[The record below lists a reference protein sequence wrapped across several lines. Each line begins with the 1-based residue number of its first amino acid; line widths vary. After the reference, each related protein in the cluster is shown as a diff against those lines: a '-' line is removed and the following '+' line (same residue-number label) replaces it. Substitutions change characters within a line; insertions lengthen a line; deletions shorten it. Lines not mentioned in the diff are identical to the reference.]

1 MAQLPIQ
8 LSYEISEVFDLIFQA
23 GTEQDLDEVLNTFPE
38 IFDNPSN
45 WFPLGGNENSFGV
58 IENQQS
64 APIASLIEKI
74 TNSIDAL
81 LMKKCLEQGIDPK
94 SNHAP
99 QSIDEA
105 VRKFY
110 PNFKD
115 WELPK
120 FRRLQSEE
128 IQVVADGT
136 PRNTSVIIYDNG
148 EGQNPA
154 DFEDTFLSLLRG
166 NKNEIHFVQGKYNMG
181 GSGAIVFCGKKRY
194 QLIASKRFD
203 GKGEFGFT
211 LIRQHQLTKE
221 EEKTKK
227 NTWYEYLKI
236 GNKIPSFQ
244 ITELDLEL
252 HRRKFKTGTVIKM
265 YSYQFPAGYSGF
277 AQDLNQSINEYL
289 YEPALPILTVDNATR
304 YPNNKVLEL
313 DLYGLKRRLEQDKDY
328 LDDQFSVDFN
338 ADPFGKLKVSC
349 FVFKAKIKD
358 WDVKETK
365 ENIRSRFFKNGMS
378 VLFSM
383 NGQVHGYYTSEFITR
398 SLKMNIL
405 KDYLLIHVDCTNMN
419 YEYRKELFMASRDRL
434 KEGDETR
441 ELRRFLADKL
451 GAASS
456 RLSEV
461 EKKRKASITVS
472 GENTQ
477 ELLKNFTQNLP
488 MSDDLKRL
496 LGDAFKLDEK
506 PKAKPQK
513 PHIHENSDKKEKE
526 HFHPR
531 RFPTYLKLKETD
543 GKGQIVA
550 KVPLGG
556 EKVLK
561 FETDVENN
569 YFDRIDE
576 PGAFKI
582 ALLNYSSNESE
593 GGDAVGT
600 PNKIEDLFDVEKTSP
615 ADGKIRVVF
624 KPKKDVKVGD
634 AFQVKVSLDAPGEEH
649 DQIFWVKI
657 TEPQGKPQEKPKA
670 EEQIELPGL
679 PTPILVYQEKEE
691 GKISWT
697 EVEENTGERMHFENV
712 MYPMVSG
719 DLLERIYINMNSH
732 VLLNFKSRQKAI
744 SEEQNEIA
752 DKKYISS
759 VYFHTLFLYTI
770 VKKRNYFI
778 IQTVEG
784 KDNDVDLG
792 TYLRDLFDSYYS
804 EFILHF
810 GTVDLMAAIA

>member
-1 MAQLPIQ
+1 MNLFSDQSSERIT
-8 LSYEISEVFDLIFQA
+8 EIFNLLFQA
-23 GTEQDLDEVLNTFPE
+23 GTEQALDEVLDKFPE
-38 IFDNPSN
+38 IFANPNN
-45 WFPLGGNENSFGV
+45 WYPLGGNENSFGV

-74 TNSIDAL
+74 TNSIDAI

-94 SNHAP
+94 SNDAP

-105 VRKFY
+105 ICKFY

-120 FRRLQSEE
+120 FRRQQSEE

-148 EGQNPA
+148 EGQNPE

-203 GKGEFGFT
+203 GNGEFGFT

-236 GNKIPSFQ
+236 NNKIPSFH
-244 ITELDLEL
+244 ITELDLNL
-252 HRRKFKTGTVIKM
+252 HGRKFKTGTVIKM

-304 YPNNKVLEL
+304 YPNNKVLDL

-328 LDDQFSVDFN
+328 LDDQFSVDFIT
-338 ADPFGKLKVSC
+338 DPFGKIKVSC
-349 FVFKAKIKD
+349 FVFKSKVKN

-365 ENIRSRFFKNGMS
+365 EKIRDRFFKNGMS

-383 NGQVHGYYTSEFITR
+383 NGQVHGHYTSEFITR

-405 KDYLLIHVDCTNMN
+405 KDYLLIHVDCTNMS
-419 YEYRKELFMASRDRL
+419 YDYRKELFMASRDRL

-441 ELRRFLADKL
+441 ELRKFLADKL

-461 EKKRKASITVS
+461 EKKRKATITVS
-472 GENTQ
+472 GENTK

-513 PHIHENSDKKEKE
+513 QHINESSDKKEKE

-543 GKGQIVA
+543 GKGQVVA

-576 PGAFKI
+576 PGSFKI
-582 ALLNYSSNESE
+582 ALLSFPSNESE
-593 GGDAVGT
+593 GGNAAGT
-600 PNKIEDLFDVEKTSP
+600 PNNVEDVFDVEKTSP

-657 TEPQGKPQEKPKA
+657 TEPQGKPQEKPKL

-679 PTPILVYQEKEE
+679 PTPILVYQAKDH
-691 GKISWT
+691 GKTSWT
-697 EVEENTGERMHFENV
+697 EVEESTGEPMSFENV

-719 DLLERIYINMNSH
+719 DLLEQIYINMNSQ

-770 VKKRNYFI
+770 VKKRNYSI
-778 IQTVEG
+778 LQTIKG
-784 KDNDVDLG
+784 KDSEVDLG
-792 TYLRDLFDSYYS
+792 AYLRDVFDSYYS

-810 GTVDLMAAIA
+810 GTVDLMTAIA